1 MKEAVRIGDLLNQ
14 RQIIVSTKE
23 DPLKIALAAGRHNIE
38 QTITPHPA
46 SFDSTDERYTD
57 DVHQDLNL
65 VNINYSVNI
74 IGMGRSNT
82 VIVGGL
88 FVEGEDV
95 VDVVAVSKLTI
106 CESMYNGVFGCS
118 GASIHLEDVLIDE
131 CQGNGVLFLET
142 SRNKMIDCEVSNNDN
157 HGVWLLG
164 STLRIEGSKT
174 EIHRNGENFHGEFI
188 DYGIKI
194 ESNSTV
200 SVVAPLTEQMISMNN
215 QGGNIF
221 ISGNGTIKMIKTSL
235 DKIEGRI
242 TTTSSTVNSN
252 TTFCSYCNKPEPTNT
267 KFNKCK
273 GCRSVAYCNRECQI
287 KHWKARPNGHKK
299 QCKKLAAEF
308 KTLNKKNEK

>member
-23 DPLKIALAAGRHNIE
+23 DPLKIALAAGRHNVE

-65 VNINYSVNI
+65 VHINYSVNI

-106 CESMYNGVFGCS
+106 SRSMYNGVFGCS

-142 SRNKMIDCEVSNNDN
+142 SHNKMIDCEVSNNGN
-157 HGVWLLG
+157 HGIWLLD
-164 STLRIEGSKT
+164 SNLRIEGSKT
-174 EIHRNGENFHGEFI
+174 IVHNNGTRENMDPRTI
-188 DYGIKI
+188 NYGIHTSAQSI
-194 ESNSTV
+194 V
-200 SVVAPLTEQMISMNN
+200 YVLAPLKKETLSMNN
-215 QGGNIF
+215 QGGSNF
-221 ISGNGTIKMIKTSL
+221 TGGRGTIKMIK
-235 DKIEGRI
+235 E
-242 TTTSSTVNSN
+242 
-252 TTFCSYCNKPEPTNT
+252 
-267 KFNKCK
+267 
-273 GCRSVAYCNRECQI
+273 
-287 KHWKARPNGHKK
+287 
-299 QCKKLAAEF
+299 
-308 KTLNKKNEK
+308 